1 MEATHTAVL
10 VCWLLPAVYVLNVA
24 RIPTATASPHSALVL
39 VKLSIGYVIV
49 LTVALSHRA
58 VAVLPVDECNS
69 RLIVRVVIVAV
80 LVTSFDELLLS
91 FLDS

>member
-1 MEATHTAVL
+1 M
-10 VCWLLPAVYVLNVA
+10 
-24 RIPTATASPHSALVL
+24 
-39 VKLSIGYVIV
+39 IV